1 MTTTKSDMDQTFDIP
16 DFLSTHMRIVD
27 SFKPNLDA
35 NTVLQSLIYTLGW
48 LIVGAADDTAEID
61 AMTEESLDQ
70 LREAVAYHKCKTA
83 ITL

>member
-27 SFKPNLDA
+27 SFKPNSDA

-48 LIVGAADDTAEID
+48 LVVATAEEAAEID
-61 AMTEESLDQ
+61 AMTEESLEQ
-70 LREAVAYHKCKTA
+70 LREAVAYHKCKSA
-83 ITL
+83 ITV